1 MKSWWKS
8 REKNV
13 INKVYFSYWYCMG
26 MSMRSNKG
34 LYRLFY
40 RVIFVQD
47 VLLQCFWTPS
57 FALNAIVTI
66 IAHNARVLWV
76 ISLQRNFKSGNVIRL
91 YLTASVQQAAA
102 EFDDSVLCGKDEI
115 FLGKFNFFLEFQILI
130 RLLFTDQFRVSI
142 YRPILLYLGIFG
154 SDFWYAGRLDL

>member
-1 MKSWWKS
+1 M
-8 REKNV
+8 
-13 INKVYFSYWYCMG
+13 
-26 MSMRSNKG
+26 
-34 LYRLFY
+34 
-40 RVIFVQD
+40 
-47 VLLQCFWTPS
+47 
-57 FALNAIVTI
+57 
-66 IAHNARVLWV
+66 
-76 ISLQRNFKSGNVIRL
+76 IRL

-154 SDFWYAGRLDL
+154 SDF